1 MSAQYESW
9 SLPLAILL
17 GTPFAV
23 FGAFFGIWLARFS
36 SDIFVLNVFGQ
47 VSLILLIALA
57 AKNAILIVE
66 YAKDEFENKGLSL
79 MEAAI
84 EGAKLRLRPILMT
97 SFAFILGVVPLITAA
112 GAGSLARNVM
122 GVAVFAGML
131 AATMI
136 GVFIYP
142 MLYVVIGKIGRI

>member
-1 MSAQYESW
+1 
-9 SLPLAILL
+9 
-17 GTPFAV
+17 
-23 FGAFFGIWLARFS
+23 
-36 SDIFVLNVFGQ
+36 
-47 VSLILLIALA
+47 
-57 AKNAILIVE
+57 
-66 YAKDEFENKGLSL
+66 

-97 SFAFILGVVPLITAA
+97 SFAFILGVVPLITAS
-112 GAGSLARNVM
+112 GAGSVARNVM

-142 MLYVVIGKIGRI
+142 MLYVVIGKMAGYEKQRDREREKKQIVESKSHE